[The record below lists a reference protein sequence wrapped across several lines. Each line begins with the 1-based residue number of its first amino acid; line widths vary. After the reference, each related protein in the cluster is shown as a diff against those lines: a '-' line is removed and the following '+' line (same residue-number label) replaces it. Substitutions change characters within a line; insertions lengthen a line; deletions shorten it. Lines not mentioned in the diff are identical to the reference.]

1 MTQHRSRTLPT
12 LCILLALTVPALA
25 AAPSKEMIQLQT
37 QVQELQDAIAR
48 LTQAN
53 DERFG
58 VITDLVKQ
66 NSDSVNKLAFGLDTL
81 QKQVMGIQSTQAT
94 KADQV
99 SGQVQSLND
108 SVDEVKA
115 KLNNLQKML
124 QDIQNQQQTIGASLQ
139 SLAPPASLPVPT
151 PDTAAPLPENPAP
164 GSPANNAS
172 PKRGKPAAGVPL
184 SPAPTTAA
192 ADSSPMPSIQPASQ
206 LFSAALSD
214 YMAAKYPLSTTEFND
229 VIKNYPEDPLSGNAY
244 YYLGEI
250 EYRAGHFS
258 NAIKDYDH
266 VLDQYPDSSHTA
278 VSHLHKGQALLTLY
292 AASRDP
298 KQRDAGVREYQILIQ
313 RFPNSNESSTA
324 RSRLSA
330 LGVTVPPRKP

>member
-1 MTQHRSRTLPT
+1 
-12 LCILLALTVPALA
+12 
-25 AAPSKEMIQLQT
+25 
-37 QVQELQDAIAR
+37 
-48 LTQAN
+48 
-53 DERFG
+53 
-58 VITDLVKQ
+58 
-66 NSDSVNKLAFGLDTL
+66 
-81 QKQVMGIQSTQAT
+81 
-94 KADQV
+94 
-99 SGQVQSLND
+99 
-108 SVDEVKA
+108 
-115 KLNNLQKML
+115 
-124 QDIQNQQQTIGASLQ
+124 
-139 SLAPPASLPVPT
+139 
-151 PDTAAPLPENPAP
+151 
-164 GSPANNAS
+164 
-172 PKRGKPAAGVPL
+172 
-184 SPAPTTAA
+184 
-192 ADSSPMPSIQPASQ
+192 MPSIQPASQ

-214 YMAAKYPLSTTEFND
+214 YMSAKYPLSTTEFND